1 MKMDQELQT
10 FTIEEFQADFDNIMS
25 MVETGENFIINYD
38 GSQFI
43 LMSFH
48 KYSESYIDK
57 TTNNL

>member
-1 MKMDQELQT
+1 MTEISYQELEKQ
-10 FTIEEFQADFDNIMS
+10 FDEIFLR
-25 MVETGENFIINYD
+25 VETGENFIINYD

-43 LMSFH
+43 LMSFD